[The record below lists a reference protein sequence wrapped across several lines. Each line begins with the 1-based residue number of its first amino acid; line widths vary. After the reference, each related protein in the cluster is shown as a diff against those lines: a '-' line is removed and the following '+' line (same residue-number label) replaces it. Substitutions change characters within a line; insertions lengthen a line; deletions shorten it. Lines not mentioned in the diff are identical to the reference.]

1 MTATTTT
8 PSRRREPL
16 GVRRRWGTSRR
27 ARAALAADRAPLDA
41 ALEARAP
48 SEVPCRAD
56 QLPTPIWT
64 SEDEAVQRA
73 AALACLEC
81 PVLRE
86 CRRYALAHPAEA
98 GVLGGLT
105 ERDRV
110 SGRRLS
116 MYRKQFNE
124 RTNS

>member
-1 MTATTTT
+1 MSTTT
-8 PSRRREPL
+8 PSRRRELL
-16 GVRRRWGTSRR
+16 GVRRRWGTEGR
-27 ARAALAADRAPLDA
+27 ARSALAADRAPLDA
-41 ALEARAP
+41 ALEEHTPA
-48 SEVPCRAD
+48 EVPCRAD
-56 QLPTPIWT
+56 DQLPAAIWT
-64 SEDEAVQRA
+64 SDDAAVQRA